1 MSQRFTSVGSFSWNV
16 TYAGDTNN
24 NAASTCEPLT
34 VVQASPT
41 LATVVKDPTSTAVT
55 SITVGTA
62 AHDTATLTNGFQAGG
77 SLTYTIFGNN
87 ACTATGTTVSTV
99 TVTSGVVPDSAA
111 TTPSSAGSYSFQA
124 SYTGDVN
131 NNPATSPCEPLTVIS
146 APNLR
151 VDSISVSPD
160 PASPITIGTKVTFNV
175 HIVNNGTADE
185 NFQIWIR
192 WGSVTVTNQTF
203 SLAHGQTQT
212 FTLTWDTAGSG
223 AATNTISAV
232 VPPVPGE
239 TITADNTLQGP
250 SLTLEAPPQP
260 LFSSLIN
267 SPALYVGVPI
277 ALIIVL
283 VALYLVLRG
292 RKTVTA

>member
-1 MSQRFTSVGSFSWNV
+1 
-16 TYAGDTNN
+16 
-24 NAASTCEPLT
+24 
-34 VVQASPT
+34 
-41 LATVVKDPTSTAVT
+41 
-55 SITVGTA
+55 
-62 AHDTATLTNGFQAGG
+62 LTNGFQAGG

-146 APNLR
+146 APNIR